1 MRLVPHGPA
10 TQHVLDKP
18 GVASA
23 KVSHAS
29 AARVAV
35 GERRNPVA
43 MATGS
48 DTGTGTWRSAATSSC
63 IAWQAAR
70 AARGRAMAAW
80 TSDLL
85 LLRKCGVAHDRVEF
99 AGFHGE
105 ALAESIDAAHW

>member
-1 MRLVPHGPA
+1 M
-10 TQHVLDKP
+10 
-18 GVASA
+18 
-23 KVSHAS
+23 
-29 AARVAV
+29 

-48 DTGTGTWRSAATSSC
+48 DTGTGTGTWRSAATSSC